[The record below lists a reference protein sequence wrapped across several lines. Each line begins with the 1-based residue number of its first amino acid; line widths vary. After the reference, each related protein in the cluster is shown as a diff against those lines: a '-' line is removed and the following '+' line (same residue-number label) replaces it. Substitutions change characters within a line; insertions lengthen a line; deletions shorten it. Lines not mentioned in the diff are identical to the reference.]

1 MTSVNRRSRH
11 WVIGDVHGCAEAL
24 EQLLLLLPADD
35 RLIFCGDAIN
45 RGPSI
50 AASMERIWSLVEAGR
65 AIWLRGKIGRAHV

>member
-1 MTSVNRRSRH
+1 MTSVSPRSRH

-24 EQLLLLLPADD
+24 DQLLGRLPAHD

-50 AASMERIWSLVEAGR
+50 AASMERIWGL
-65 AIWLRGKIGRAHV
+65 